1 MLSTTDAVTG
11 GLTTQ
16 TMDGRNLASGLS
28 WHHPSGHLEWRNAGY
43 EDAMHSIVD
52 LALALAG
59 RPDST
64 ALDTLQGVIELALGV
79 IEMRRPGLA
88 EALARQAQAP

>member
-1 MLSTTDAVTG
+1 
-11 GLTTQ
+11 
-16 TMDGRNLASGLS
+16 
-28 WHHPSGHLEWRNAGY
+28 
-43 EDAMHSIVD
+43 MHSIVD